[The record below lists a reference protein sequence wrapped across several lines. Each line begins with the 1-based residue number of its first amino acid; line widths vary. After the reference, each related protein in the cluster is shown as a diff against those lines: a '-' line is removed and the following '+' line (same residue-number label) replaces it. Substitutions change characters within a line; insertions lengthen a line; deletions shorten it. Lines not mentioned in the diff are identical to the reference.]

1 MTLLIELVVVVVIV
15 VMVGLLVI
23 VVIVVIVV
31 KAVRVLKVVMVVMV
45 RVGMERVVMV
55 VDLLQ
60 SSAKISVLFKKRMML
75 ASKNTLLFAIMLN
88 N

>member
-1 MTLLIELVVVVVIV
+1 MLMVV
-15 VMVGLLVI
+15 
-23 VVIVVIVV
+23 
-31 KAVRVLKVVMVVMV
+31 KVVMVEAMV
-45 RVGMERVVMV
+45 V

-60 SSAKISVLFKKRMML
+60 SSAKMSVLFRKRMML